1 VAEKILLSWS
11 GGKDSALTLYELQKS
26 KNYEIIALITT
37 ITEDYD
43 RVSMHGIRRNLIEQQ
58 AESMGIKLEN
68 VLISRNASN
77 QEYESKL
84 CEVLLRYNELGINIV
99 AFGDLFLEDIR
110 RYREDFLKK
119 IGIQAIFPIWKR
131 TTSELAKTFLNLGFK
146 AVISCVDSELIDK
159 SFAGREFDE
168 KFLSELPSK
177 ADPCGENGEFHS
189 FVYEGPIFKNPIHY
203 SRGEVVLRDNRFY
216 FCDLIPNSRNIRS

>member
-1 VAEKILLSWS
+1 MAEKILLSWS
-11 GGKDSALTLYELQKS
+11 GGKDSALTLYELQKD
-26 KNYEIIALITT
+26 KNYEIIALVTT

-43 RVSMHGIRRNLIEQQ
+43 RVSMHGVRSALIEQQ
-58 AESMGIKLEN
+58 ADSLGIELEK
-68 VLISRNASN
+68 VLISRNAFN

-84 CEVLLRYNELGINIV
+84 FEVLSRFMDLGINMV

-119 IGIQAIFPIWKR
+119 IGMQGIFPIWKR
-131 TTSELAKTFLNLGFK
+131 NTRELAEIFLNLGFK
-146 AVISCVDSELIDK
+146 AIISCVDSELIDK

-168 KFLSELPSK
+168 KFLLDLPSK

-189 FVYEGPIFKNPIHY
+189 FVYEG
-203 SRGEVVLRDNRFY
+203 
-216 FCDLIPNSRNIRS
+216 

>member
-1 VAEKILLSWS
+1 MAEKILLSWS
-11 GGKDSALTLYELQKS
+11 GGKDSALTLYELQKD
-26 KNYEIIALITT
+26 KNYEIIALVTT

-43 RVSMHGIRRNLIEQQ
+43 RVSMHGVRRALIEQQ
-58 AESMGIKLEN
+58 ADSLGIELEK

-84 CEVLLRYNELGINIV
+84 FEVLSRFMDLGINMV

-119 IGIQAIFPIWKR
+119 IGMQGIFPIWKR
-131 TTSELAKTFLNLGFK
+131 NTRELAEIFLNLGFK
-146 AVISCVDSELIDK
+146 AIISCVDSELIDK

-168 KFLSELPSK
+168 QFLSDLP
-177 ADPCGENGEFHS
+177 AGVDPFGENGEFHT
-189 FVYEGPIFKNPIHY
+189 FVYAGHIFQIPLIFAK
-203 SRGEVVLRDNRFY
+203 GEVVLRDNRFY
-216 FCDLIPNSRNIRS
+216 YCDLIPT

>member
-1 VAEKILLSWS
+1 MPEKVLISWS
-11 GGKDSALTLYELQKS
+11 GGKDSALTLYELQKD

-37 ITEDYD
+37 VTEDYN
-43 RVSMHGIRRNLIEQQ
+43 RVSMHGIRRTLIEQQ
-58 AESMGIKLEN
+58 ADSLGIKLET

-84 CEVLLRYNELGINIV
+84 CEVLSRYIELGIKIV

-110 RYREDFLKK
+110 RYREVFLKK
-119 IGIQAIFPIWKR
+119 IGVQAIFPIWKR
-131 TTSELAKTFLNLGFK
+131 NTRELAKTFLNLGFK

-159 SFAGREFDE
+159 SFAGREFDQ
-168 KFLSELPSK
+168 KFLSDLPYK

-189 FVYEGPIFKNPIHY
+189 FVYGGPIFKYPIHY
-203 SRGEVVLRDNRFY
+203 SMGEVVLRDNRFY
-216 FCDLIPNSRNIRS
+216 YCDLIPD